1 LSKKVEQADR
11 AVEEFRQAN
20 HIIDLPSAQQGE
32 ENTLALQEIQNLA
45 QGLTAA
51 RTTRAQ
57 LEAAQQEVARLPDE
71 PDRALSAPAVA
82 AAPLVE
88 NLRTQEV
95 AASAQLASLLG
106 TYGDRHPLVVSARAA
121 VQSLRQR
128 LTEETARALKQLD
141 VQMRAAQ
148 ANEAQLQARMDEL

>member
-1 LSKKVEQADR
+1 FTPPDASMLSPEQVKYNVATQILNSYSVTTDPKTYSVDIAFTSIDAAKASRVTNAFTAEYMASQVDERVAASDKAAIWLNPRLAELSKKVEQADR

-57 LEAAQQEVARLPDE
+57 LEAAQQEVA
-71 PDRALSAPAVA
+71 
-82 AAPLVE
+82 
-88 NLRTQEV
+88 
-95 AASAQLASLLG
+95 
-106 TYGDRHPLVVSARAA
+106 
-121 VQSLRQR
+121 
-128 LTEETARALKQLD
+128 
-141 VQMRAAQ
+141 
-148 ANEAQLQARMDEL
+148 